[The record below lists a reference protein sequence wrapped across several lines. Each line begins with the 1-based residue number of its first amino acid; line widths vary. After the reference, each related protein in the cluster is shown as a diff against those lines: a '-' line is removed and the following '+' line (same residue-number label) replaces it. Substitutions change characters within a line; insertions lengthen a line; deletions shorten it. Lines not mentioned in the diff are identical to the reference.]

1 MELLRDTELLSCH
14 RCASQGGKKWHRDP
28 KKPLADNEVTRFPHA
43 ILDVKLELGGDNVA
57 APQWLT
63 ELQNSG
69 MLYEVHKFSKFI
81 HGCATLLPEY
91 VRSVPYWVDDAS
103 VRESV
108 LRSGRG
114 RILVK
119 PDHATGVG
127 PGANEVYDH
136 LLPFGIVKAPQL
148 DAKGRTANMEA
159 LVEVSEA
166 EDGSSN
172 RGKHNEAVLTFHTPQ
187 IIKYCF

>member
-1 MELLRDTELLSCH
+1 MELLRDTELLSRH

-91 VRSVPYWVDDAS
+91 VRSVPYWVDNAS

-108 LRSGRG
+108 LRSSRG

-119 PDHATGVG
+119 PDHTTGWG
-127 PGANEVYDH
+127 PGPTRCTTTCCRLGLSRRH
-136 LLPFGIVKAPQL
+136 
-148 DAKGRTANMEA
+148 
-159 LVEVSEA
+159 S
-166 EDGSSN
+166 
-172 RGKHNEAVLTFHTPQ
+172 
-187 IIKYCF
+187 